1 MSALVAAFPTDE
13 ELNEALSIRVP
24 DVMRTMLQI
33 AFEEATGD
41 VGEFLNSYFDV
52 ANFYFA
58 GELAALFVQS
68 ARESYD
74 VRYASTPPE
83 LVPFGCPGRDG
94 AHYGFIVH
102 APELDDNDFL
112 VGELAPA
119 DDAGV
124 LLIGR
129 STDDAIRNLVSF
141 TNESN
146 ARAPETA
153 VAKRLLSEFS
163 ISLDDD
169 RDPLWMKDE
178 KVVPTI
184 PNGYAFRD
192 TPDGIGVLAKSE
204 LFSASL
210 EVPKRGSPAEAYLQA
225 AERSLNAKKA
235 GDALVLLKNAAWNFG
250 HDGRTL
256 SRLNDPMMRV
266 YDALQRPVFSR
277 FLDRNAARFGD
288 QR

>member
-1 MSALVAAFPTDE
+1 MSALVGTFPSE
-13 ELNEALSIRVP
+13 AELNEALGIRVP
-24 DVMRTMLQI
+24 NVMRTMLAI
-33 AFEEATGD
+33 AFEEAGGD
-41 VGEFLNSYFDV
+41 IGEFLNSYFDI

-58 GELAALFVQS
+58 GDLAALFVQS

-102 APELDDNDFL
+102 APELDSTDFL

-119 DDAGV
+119 DDSGV

-129 STDDAIRNLVSF
+129 NTDDAIRNLVSF
-141 TNESN
+141 TTESS
-146 ARAPETA
+146 AKAPETK
-153 VAKRLLSEFS
+153 VTRRLLAELN

-169 RDPLWMKDE
+169 RDPLWMNDE

-184 PNGYAFRD
+184 PSGYAFRD
-192 TPDGIGVLAKSE
+192 TPDGIGVLAKAE
-204 LFSASL
+204 TFSSSL
-210 EVPKRGSPAEAYLQA
+210 EVPKRGSPAEAYLEA
-225 AERSLNAKKA
+225 AERSLNAKRA

-256 SRLNDPMMRV
+256 SRLNEPMMRV
-266 YDALQRPVFSR
+266 YDALKRPVFSR

-288 QR
+288 HR